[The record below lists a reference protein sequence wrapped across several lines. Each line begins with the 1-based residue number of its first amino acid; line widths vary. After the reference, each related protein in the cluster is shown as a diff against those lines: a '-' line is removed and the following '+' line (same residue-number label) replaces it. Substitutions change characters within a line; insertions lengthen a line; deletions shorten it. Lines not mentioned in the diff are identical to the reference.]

1 MRTRFVASMLMIV
14 LAAAP
19 LCAQERAMETAA
31 WQSMA
36 ATLQPG
42 TFVEVRLKDG
52 ARFKGTLMQRS
63 GDRVVVKPRTRV
75 PVPAREIP
83 FADLESI
90 EVAKQGMSPGL
101 KVLIGV
107 GASLATIAVIGLLA
121 LASAYD

>member
-90 EVAKQGMSPGL
+90 EVAKQGMSPGM

>member
-1 MRTRFVASMLMIV
+1 MRTRLVASMMMI
-14 LAAAP
+14 ASFAAP
-19 LCAQERAMETAA
+19 LCAQERATETAA
-31 WQSMA
+31 WQSLA

-42 TFVEVRLKDG
+42 AFVEVRLKDG
-52 ARFKGTLMQRS
+52 AHFKGTFMQRS

-90 EVAKQGMSPGL
+90 EVAKKGMSPGM

-107 GASLATIAVIGLLA
+107 GASIATITVIGLLA
-121 LASAYD
+121 LANSY

>member
-14 LAAAP
+14 LAAP

-63 GDRVVVKPRTRV
+63 ADRVVVKPRTRV
-75 PVPAREIP
+75 PVPAREVP

-90 EVAKQGMSPGL
+90 DVAKQGTSPGM

-121 LASAYD
+121 LAGAYD

>member
-1 MRTRFVASMLMIV
+1 MRIRFVASMMMIA

-19 LCAQERAMETAA
+19 LGAQERTMESAA
-31 WQSMA
+31 WQSLA

-42 TFVEVRLKDG
+42 TYVEVRLKDG

-63 GDRVVVKPRTRV
+63 ADHVVVKPRTRV

-90 EVAKQGMSPGL
+90 DIAKKGMSPGM
-101 KVLIGV
+101 KVLVGV
-107 GASLATIAVIGLLA
+107 GASVATVLLIGLLA

>member
-1 MRTRFVASMLMIV
+1 MRTRFVASMMMIA

-19 LCAQERAMETAA
+19 LGAQERAMETAA
-31 WQSMA
+31 WQSLA
-36 ATLQPG
+36 STLQPG

-52 ARFKGTLMQRS
+52 AHFKGTLMQRS
-63 GDRVVVKPRTRV
+63 ADHLVVKPRTRV

-83 FADLESI
+83 FAELESI
-90 EVAKQGMSPGL
+90 DVAKKGMSPGM

-107 GASLATIAVIGLLA
+107 GASIATIAVIGLVA

>member
-1 MRTRFVASMLMIV
+1 MRTRFVASMMMIA
-14 LAAAP
+14 LAASP

-31 WQSMA
+31 WQSLA

-52 ARFKGTLMQRS
+52 AHFKGTFMQRS

-75 PVPAREIP
+75 PVPAREIA
-83 FADLESI
+83 FTDLESI
-90 EVAKQGMSPGL
+90 DIAKKGMSPGM

-107 GASLATIAVIGLLA
+107 GASLATIAVIGLVA

>member
-1 MRTRFVASMLMIV
+1 MRTRFVASMMMIA

-19 LCAQERAMETAA
+19 VCAQERAMETAA
-31 WQSMA
+31 WQSLA

-52 ARFKGTLMQRS
+52 AHFKGTLMQRS
-63 GDRVVVKPRTRV
+63 ADRVVVKPRTRV
-75 PVPAREIP
+75 PVPAREIA

-90 EVAKQGMSPGL
+90 DVAKRGMSPGM

-107 GASLATIAVIGLLA
+107 GASLATIAVIGLVA

>member
-1 MRTRFVASMLMIV
+1 MRTRFIASMMIIA
-14 LAAAP
+14 LGAAP
-19 LCAQERAMETAA
+19 LGAQERAMETAA

-52 ARFKGTLMQRS
+52 AHFKGTLMQRS
-63 GDRVVVKPRTRV
+63 GDSVVVKPRTRV

-83 FADLESI
+83 FTDLESI
-90 EVAKQGMSPGL
+90 DVAKKGMSPGM

-107 GASLATIAVIGLLA
+107 GSSIATIAIIGLIA